1 VHARSEVEE
10 KAINLIMYDQ

>member
-1 VHARSEVEE
+1 MQARSEVEE